1 MAGQTSGQIVTQ
13 SLWGDLLGGL
23 RSFPLWYFMA
33 HRELKLRY
41 ARSFLGPIWITLT
54 MAFWVGGL
62 TLLYGGLFGAPLEE
76 IAPFITLG
84 VIAWNFLTAVMV
96 EGCTSLITAR
106 GYLLQSPVALST
118 FTWLVFYRNLLIL
131 MHNMT
136 VFVILMVV
144 FQLWPNVNWLWAL
157 VGWPILFIAGFG
169 LALLFSITAARFRDI
184 APLVSSIMTIGFF
197 LTPVMWRPSDL
208 VKNQFI
214 ATWNPFTHLLEVF
227 RAPLLGVAPSELSLL
242 AATGISL
249 FLLLSSLWAL
259 AASKRQLIFWL

>member
-1 MAGQTSGQIVTQ
+1 MAGSVKEQTNGAG
-13 SLWGDLLGGL
+13 LWEDLVGGL
-23 RSFPLWYFMA
+23 DKFPLWYFMA

-62 TLLYGGLFGAPLEE
+62 TLLYGGLFGAPLRE

-96 EGCTSLITAR
+96 EGCTSLISAR

-118 FTWLVFYRNLLIL
+118 FTWLVFYRNILIL

-136 VFVILMVV
+136 VFVVLMVV
-144 FQLWPNVNWLWAL
+144 FQLWPNQNWLWAL
-157 VGWPILFIAGFG
+157 LGWPILFVAGFG
-169 LALLFSITAARFRDI
+169 FALLLAVVAARYRDI
-184 APLVSSIMTIGFF
+184 TPLVSSIMTIGFF

-214 ATWNPFTHLLEVF
+214 ATWNPLAHLLDVF
-227 RAPLLGVAPSELSLL
+227 RAPLLGERPEDLTLIVSASTAVVLLVA
-242 AATGISL
+242 A
-249 FLLLSSLWAL
+249 LWAL
-259 AASKRQLIFWL
+259 AVSKRHLIFWL